1 MKKGTKVTLIVL
13 ALLLVIGLPI
23 TKYGINT
30 SNTEKG
36 IRNAIPA
43 QTDVVDLFYTKMWEE
58 LSTKAGVTKEYA
70 KDATAF
76 QVAVMEGRY
85 STGEKM
91 MMWIQ
96 ESNPTFDQ
104 SLYKDLMNSI
114 EGLRDGFFIEQTKLR
129 DMKLTHD
136 NLIDMFPSNI
146 FVGKRGKID
155 VQLLVNEATKEARKT
170 DIDTSPELF

>member
-1 MKKGTKVTLIVL
+1 MKKGTKTFLIILGVVIL
-13 ALLLVIGLPI
+13 ASIPVIS
-23 TKYGINT
+23 YWVNT
-30 SNTEKG
+30 SNTEID
-36 IRNAIPA
+36 IRNTIPA
-43 QTDVVDLFYTKMWEE
+43 QTDNVDLFYTKMWET

-114 EGLRDGFFIEQTKLR
+114 EGLREGFFVEQQKLR
-129 DMKLTHD
+129 QLKLEHD
-136 NLIDMFPSNI
+136 NLITKFPSKI
-146 FVGKRGKID
+146 IVGKRGQIE
-155 VQLLVNEATKEARKT
+155 VQLLVNQATKNARET
-170 DIDTSPELF
+170 GIDESPTLF